1 MEYKPRR
8 NKKNAL
14 LLITVF
20 ALLSVACLIMVN
32 LHIGPNL
39 LGQLSLI
46 CFVTGALFVA
56 VRYLLTDF
64 VYRTD
69 KGYLEVIKIS
79 SKIPVTLAS
88 VRISQGDC
96 AVKQKADMSE
106 YKVQRR
112 ASFNLTLRAGE
123 LYWYIFE
130 INGQR
135 QALILECD
143 ERYAEYLRSLIAS
156 SKGEGGAGL

>member
-96 AVKQKADMSE
+96 VVKQKADMSE